1 MSEEMLA
8 TGDEKSLFNGDLN
21 GFVNNATWAERGV
34 TSCGM
39 GGFLEGFEMKYM
51 ERSWSPGYLLKY
63 LDYLAAPP
71 PVSQLVEWDRKVKKM
86 MTFMMPPKG
95 DSTHGGNIPGDISE
109 DETSMAEPPTTAT
122 ALMSEGMNDEGIALM
137 ASAVEAEETAMA
149 ALQQARRSLKE
160 ARAKQHQVKMSRQ
173 YYKVTTSDKSRPA
186 GDSAGKGGIKCFR
199 CGGPHKI
206 ANCPDRTAPPR
217 HEQGHVAQEE
227 APFVCYAEA
236 DTEAVTL
243 FAEDAYMTET
253 RVPKSRKSTEQAIAE
268 GYGIVDGGATKTLGS
283 VYAMEALVNA
293 NLKKHQDGRVLEVD
307 VNNQPVFGFGN
318 SSRDKCL
325 STTKMRISA
334 NQKDGV
340 LTIHT
345 LDRGEGPVLLSI
357 DTLRKLKAIID
368 FEEDLVVFRA
378 LDPNQVIQLER
389 SQAGHRLLPLTDDLY
404 KSALPSAQELE
415 EEKGIIRAH
424 GKVRTS
430 HQSWMVRL
438 GKANKKKADL
448 IAFCQN
454 DLLLHLEGTETIPQ
468 LEKKAVEKIYTI
480 SESDG
485 RDPMGFGMHSQ
496 LSYQQVAE
504 EHPSYGEWAVR
515 TMQEGSCHPRLERF
529 ALWLQSQK
537 EKTEELLTESQYVKK
552 KGMTSTSDKV
562 TGKTPA
568 GYVKPKAKAAPATS
582 SADLSAQTVMLK
594 MMDTLTTLKEDVE
607 ALKEERPH
615 KKKEKSE
622 DDFTMVSEMAS
633 EATEA

>member
-1 MSEEMLA
+1 MSLQWEQGIPTHKRYLCGPRLLGELTGIARKYVVGKRPDWLSYNGGVEHLLGHLRLSLGRPQLPELSEYLTRYFRQSRRHKGESMNSYIVRKSELYNRAKQALSRVHQDHRVPGHRA
-8 TGDEKSLFNGDLN
+8 TSSSTWTTWQRPHQYHNWWNGRDQS
-21 GFVNNATWAERGV
+21 ATPQPSAASHASAAEGPQGQEDDDFHDA
-34 TSCGM
+34 SE
-39 GGFLEGFEMKYM
+39 GGFDPWRQY
-51 ERSWSPGYLLKY
+51 SWQGNSDTWSESWHTAAPYQEDEHWTQSATELLPDYLQGWYLLHDAG
-63 LDYLAAPP
+63 LDSHEKNMIQTA
-71 PVSQLVEWDRKVKKM
+71 VGNTFSTTRISQELRAQWPEDELMKRDQAHKHSSFW
-86 MTFMMPPKG
+86 
-95 DSTHGGNIPGDISE
+95 NQGDISE

-404 KSALPSAQELE
+404 KSALPSAQAIPSL
-415 EEKGIIRAH
+415 R
-424 GKVRTS
+424 S
-430 HQSWMVRL
+430 
-438 GKANKKKADL
+438 
-448 IAFCQN
+448 FCQ
-454 DLLLHLEGTETIPQ
+454 E
-468 LEKKAVEKIYTI
+468 
-480 SESDG
+480 
-485 RDPMGFGMHSQ
+485 
-496 LSYQQVAE
+496 
-504 EHPSYGEWAVR
+504 
-515 TMQEGSCHPRLERF
+515 
-529 ALWLQSQK
+529 
-537 EKTEELLTESQYVKK
+537 
-552 KGMTSTSDKV
+552 
-562 TGKTPA
+562 
-568 GYVKPKAKAAPATS
+568 
-582 SADLSAQTVMLK
+582 
-594 MMDTLTTLKEDVE
+594 
-607 ALKEERPH
+607 
-615 KKKEKSE
+615 
-622 DDFTMVSEMAS
+622 
-633 EATEA
+633 